1 MSKASIA
8 IVVSEFNW
16 PVVEGLL
23 SGAIDYLKMQGIDL
37 QPDQIFKVPGA
48 YELPW
53 ACQQLAQTKRFQGIV
68 ALGAVIRGETAHFD
82 YVAGPCASGVME
94 VSLKFDLP
102 IAFGVLTTETADQAF
117 ARSMPGPD
125 NKGKDAAAC
134 LLRLL
139 TFHEETYA

>member
-23 SGAIDYLKMQGIDL
+23 SGAIDYLKTQGIDV
-37 QPDQIFKVPGA
+37 QSDQIFKVPGA

-53 ACQQLAQTKRFQGIV
+53 ACQQLAQTKRFQGVV

-94 VSLKFDLP
+94 VSLKLQMDL
-102 IAFGVLTTETADQAF
+102 Q
-117 ARSMPGPD
+117 RSMAKKELGIHLYV
-125 NKGKDAAAC
+125 KVQ
-134 LLRLL
+134 
-139 TFHEETYA
+139 